1 MPMRT
6 LQKKWGG
13 KEMVLDHQKIEVKL
27 QCPRRSIG
35 HGVQG
40 SVSLGLIHRGAVPG
54 LIKGVEIP

>member
-40 SVSLGLIHRGAVPG
+40 SVSFGTHPQRSRTWAH
-54 LIKGVEIP
+54 KRS